1 MYALDVA
8 LGLIWFIPISIKYYE
23 FELVKQLTLSNLM
36 IDNHCVKIDNYL

>member
-23 FELVKQLTLSNLM
+23 FELVKQL
-36 IDNHCVKIDNYL
+36 IKIWIIINSK